1 MTSDGKR
8 LPYKEDYM
16 KAAKKN
22 MGMDMPEEMPE
33 GEMPE
38 GEMPEG
44 EMPEEMPPME
54 TATLQLTLTP
64 NAIEELSKP
73 ENKGEL
79 EKLITAGIVA
89 MKEGAEMM
97 DDAMPK
103 GED

>member
-1 MTSDGKR
+1 MPMTSDGKR
-8 LPYKEDYM
+8 LPYKEDYLN
-16 KAAKKN
+16 AAKKN
-22 MGMDMPEEMPE
+22 MRMDMPEEMPE

-38 GEMPEG
+38 

-64 NAIEELSKP
+64 NAIDELSKP

-103 GED
+103 EED

>member
-1 MTSDGKR
+1 MPMTSDGKR

-22 MGMDMPEEMPE
+22 MGMDVPEGEMPE

-44 EMPEEMPPME
+44 EMPSME

-103 GED
+103 EED

>member
-1 MTSDGKR
+1 MPMTSDGQR

-16 KAAKKN
+16 KAAKRN
-22 MGMDMPEEMPE
+22 MGMD
-33 GEMPE
+33 MPE

-44 EMPEEMPPME
+44 EMPEEMPEEMPPME
-54 TATLQLTLTP
+54 TGTLQLTLTS

-103 GED
+103 EED